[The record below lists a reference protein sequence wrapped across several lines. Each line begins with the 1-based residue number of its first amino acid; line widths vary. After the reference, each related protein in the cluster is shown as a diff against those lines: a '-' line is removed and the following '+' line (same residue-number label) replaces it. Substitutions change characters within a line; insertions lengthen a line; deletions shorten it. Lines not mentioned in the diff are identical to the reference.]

1 MTSLCFHDKSV
12 FNANYLI
19 FNSFLVNHLFP
30 LDHSKALNIST
41 LLCMDPLHFAMLT
54 QTRSFVVNVVTQW
67 PRNNYVAE
75 TRGVGSIPKC
85 TCNQAWNLFRIN
97 WNARPQRCLERKPV
111 WAEIPWEHPGR
122 SRETRDHQA
131 TLFSPP
137 ENREPRGS
145 HAISRVQTQ
154 KHLGAIRKCCNQG
167 AWEIGRQLA
176 MKETDADQGAPSSR
190 PIWSKAEQGVFV
202 LSLSSFPNSDPRNVL
217 FSSSMDNRHSDPEA
231 SFS

>member
-1 MTSLCFHDKSV
+1 MHLITLCLTNFSRPP
-12 FNANYLI
+12 
-19 FNSFLVNHLFP
+19 FLF
-30 LDHSKALNIST
+30 DHSKAINLWTPFCI
-41 LLCMDPLHFAMLT
+41 DPLHFAMLT
-54 QTRSFVVNVVTQW
+54 QARSPPFNVVTQW

-75 TRGVGSIPKC
+75 TGGWVAFLSAPVIRPG
-85 TCNQAWNLFRIN
+85 NLFRIN

-131 TLFSPP
+131 TLLSPP

-145 HAISRVQTQ
+145 HATSRVQTQ
-154 KHLGAIRKCCNQG
+154 KHLGAIRKCCNQA
-167 AWEIGRQLA
+167 AWEIGRQLV

-190 PIWSKAEQGVFV
+190 PIWSKAEQGDFV

-217 FSSSMDNRHSDPEA
+217 FSSSMDNRHSDPKA